1 MKPRRVADKAY
12 SVQGYAFIL
21 GKLRIMGICRIFLV
35 GDEAPS
41 FPGLNK
47 LAVCV
52 ILIPAVKAVSR
63 VGDCGEN
70 HFFSP
75 LILLTDIVCIFV
87 LFARAAGACVHSM
100 LYMHNSSEFRG
111 LHLKAVAVHSYENS
125 VIPFART
132 RLYRRPLLRLGVGFG
147 MAVLRKF
154 KGRRH

>member
-1 MKPRRVADKAY
+1 
-12 SVQGYAFIL
+12 
-21 GKLRIMGICRIFLV
+21 MGICRIFIV

-47 LAVCV
+47 LAVFV
-52 ILIPAVKAVSR
+52 IFIPAVKAVSR

-70 HFFSP
+70 HFFSR

-87 LFARAAGACVHSM
+87 LFAGAAGACVHSM

-125 VIPFART
+125 VIPFARK
-132 RLYRRPLLRLGVGFG
+132 RLCVRLRRRRGVL